1 MTAAAMTYDSLLADI
16 QTYSERRDEPFV
28 SQLPRF
34 VMMAENRIATE
45 CRGLGFKRFVSGILG
60 SSVVEK
66 PARWRETLSINVTVG
81 TERQTLRERGY
92 EYCREFAPDASVVGV
107 PRYYADYGFEHWL
120 IVPTPDQ
127 NYVCEISFH
136 ERPEP
141 LSSTN
146 QTSWTTQYAP
156 QLLLYATLLEAAPFL
171 KRPDLLQ
178 QWQGMYEAAKNA
190 LAGESGR
197 RMQDNNATRS
207 VE

>member
-16 QTYSERRDEPFV
+16 QTYSERRDDPFV

-107 PRYYADYGFEHWL
+107 PRYYADYGFERWL

-127 NYVCEISFH
+127 NYACEISFH

-146 QTSWTTQYAP
+146 QVSWTTQYAP